1 MKVLT
6 IFYQKLKTILGFN
19 GVILPSLE
27 QLPMKT
33 FLEIIQTRNL
43 KLLSQKASEEQLN
56 AHWIKLYD
64 EFWLAKNNSLAKLL
78 LRKENEK
85 LVLASKEKYLSI
97 FNNSFDIELS
107 LASKVEND
115 IKVLFSKILGV
126 RSNTKVNNLFSKFL
140 LTEEINVKQK
150 MLHIG
155 KLCKYVMNYYKNS
168 RVSLDVFIISLILYY
183 LSDNKLKYDSIEDR
197 LSTLD
202 VEIDLHNILENM
214 IQHNLIIKEDEFY
227 KLRVISIFEG
237 LTNEM

>member
-43 KLLSQKASEEQLN
+43 KLLNKKANEEQLN

-85 LVLASKEKYLSI
+85 LVLAYKIKILYSIYNAIASLSKIPINDKSIQQKGRLIELYIKQTKNELNMFSSYGEIAEKIKSSINNFENQLSKLTTETKDKATKEI
-97 FNNSFDIELS
+97 NNSIDI
-107 LASKVEND
+107 
-115 IKVLFSKILGV
+115 
-126 RSNTKVNNLFSKFL
+126 
-140 LTEEINVKQK
+140 
-150 MLHIG
+150 
-155 KLCKYVMNYYKNS
+155 
-168 RVSLDVFIISLILYY
+168 
-183 LSDNKLKYDSIEDR
+183 
-197 LSTLD
+197 
-202 VEIDLHNILENM
+202 ILEVAVILKMPIDVNKITVM
-214 IQHNLIIKEDEFY
+214 EFLSYEKIAIKKVKGNGEQ
-227 KLRVISIFEG
+227 
-237 LTNEM
+237 